1 MPLGFSDAFLFA
13 LFKLTFENTSRV
25 PSVSYLLTY
34 LLTLLT
40 LLTYSVTIHTYNTSG
55 AHSSFFSFFLSFPSK
70 LVLPLPPPPPLY
82 GVYYYYLPL
91 PLIIPA
97 TSICFPLS
105 LSLPPI
111 HPSVSFLSFFLI
123 SQLFIPSIAKQS
135 IASCQSYISF
145 HTTTSSTAAGSPT

>member
-1 MPLGFSDAFLFA
+1 MYEALPEMPLGFSDAFLFA

-70 LVLPLPPPPPLY
+70 LSFSSLLLLPPPPLLY
-82 GVYYYYLPL
+82 
-91 PLIIPA
+91 IIIFRSLVSYHPQRRR
-97 TSICFPLS
+97 FDS
-105 LSLPPI
+105 LSLLQSYCSPF
-111 HPSVSFLSFFLI
+111 SLI
-123 SQLFIPSIAKQS
+123 SRLFIPSVA
-135 IASCQSYISF
+135 
-145 HTTTSSTAAGSPT
+145 